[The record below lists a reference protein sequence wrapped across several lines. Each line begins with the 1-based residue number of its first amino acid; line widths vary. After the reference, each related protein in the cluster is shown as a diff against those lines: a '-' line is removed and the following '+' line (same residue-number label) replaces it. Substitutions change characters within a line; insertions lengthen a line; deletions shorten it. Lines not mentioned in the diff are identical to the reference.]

1 MLPDSPEKP
10 VNHRSS
16 VGEPSSPKFTSRVV
30 NLSRSSFWIYLLV
43 RYYKKSQR
51 NLRLIDEKFKN
62 PVRVD

>member
-30 NLSRSSFWIYLLV
+30 TFRLTSHVRPFGFIYSCV
-43 RYYKKSQR
+43 ITR
-51 NLRLIDEKFKN
+51 NRNAI
-62 PVRVD
+62 